1 VDLEAGD
8 VISGRLLRV
17 SAGEAVVRTNGE
29 ERTLQA
35 SAIDRIQVRSG
46 SKTVRNI
53 LISAGAGALAGVLFG
68 AAYDEAD
75 SNSLAILF
83 GGIGAGGGAGVGAG
97 LPARTTIC
105 D

>member
-1 VDLEAGD
+1 LDLEAGD
-8 VISGRLLRV
+8 VISGRLVRV
-17 SAGEAVVRTNGE
+17 SEGEAVVRTNGE
-29 ERTLQA
+29 ERTIQA

-53 LISAGAGALAGVLFG
+53 LVGAGAGALAGFLFG